1 MEYKQIGFSNIRLPD
16 NRNSGIYE
24 YSIFNKFPQEVFLHE
39 FLHTLER
46 NEQEN
51 GNQIAKLHDNEK
63 YGYTESAT
71 EGLKE
76 WYEDYMQNT
85 IENAPNMGLTDF
97 AYASK
102 PIHESNFEYAS
113 KPIHE
118 SNFEYGIELDYL
130 DEPDNIIEEIRSIID
145 RIGKVFFKSS

>member
-1 MEYKQIGFSNIRLPD
+1 MTGSDYGSMEYKQIGFSNIRLPD

-102 PIHESNFEYAS
+102 PIHESNFEC
-113 KPIHE
+113 
-118 SNFEYGIELDYL
+118 GIELDYL

-145 RIGKVFFKSS
+145 RIGKVFVKSS

>member
-102 PIHESNFEYAS
+102 PIHESNFEC
-113 KPIHE
+113 
-118 SNFEYGIELDYL
+118 GIELDYL

-145 RIGKVFFKSS
+145 RIGKVFSKSS

>member
-97 AYASK
+97 
-102 PIHESNFEYAS
+102 EYAS

>member
-1 MEYKQIGFSNIRLPD
+1 MTGSDYGSMEYKQIGFSNIRLPD

-102 PIHESNFEYAS
+102 PIHESNFEC
-113 KPIHE
+113 
-118 SNFEYGIELDYL
+118 GIELDYL
-130 DEPDNIIEEIRSIID
+130 DEPENIIEEIRSIID

>member
-1 MEYKQIGFSNIRLPD
+1 MTGSDYGSMEYKQIGFSNIRLPD

-102 PIHESNFEYAS
+102 PIHESNFEY
-113 KPIHE
+113 
-118 SNFEYGIELDYL
+118 GIDLDYL

>member
-16 NRNSGIYE
+16 DRNSGLYE

-51 GNQIAKLHDNEK
+51 GNQIAKLHDYEK

-76 WYEDYMQNT
+76 WYKDYMQNT
-85 IENAPNMGLTDF
+85 IKNAPNVGLTDF
-97 AYASK
+97 A
-102 PIHESNFEYAS
+102 YAS

-130 DEPDNIIEEIRSIID
+130 DEPNNIIEEFKSIVD
-145 RIGKVFFKSS
+145 RIGKIFSKSS

>member
-1 MEYKQIGFSNIRLPD
+1 MTGSDYGSMEYKQIGFSNIRLPD

-102 PIHESNFEYAS
+102 PIHKSNFEC
-113 KPIHE
+113 
-118 SNFEYGIELDYL
+118 GIELDYL

-145 RIGKVFFKSS
+145 RIGKVFSKSS

>member
-102 PIHESNFEYAS
+102 PIHESNFEY
-113 KPIHE
+113 
-118 SNFEYGIELDYL
+118 GIELDYL

-145 RIGKVFFKSS
+145 RIWKVFFKSS

>member
-102 PIHESNFEYAS
+102 PIHESNFEY
-113 KPIHE
+113 
-118 SNFEYGIELDYL
+118 GIELDYL

-145 RIGKVFFKSS
+145 RIGKVCFKSS

>member
-1 MEYKQIGFSNIRLPD
+1 MTGSDYGSMEYKQIGFSNIRLPD

-85 IENAPNMGLTDF
+85 IDGGENKGLTQF
-97 AYASK
+97 AYSSK
-102 PIHESNFEYAS
+102 PIHDSNF
-113 KPIHE
+113 KNPL
-118 SNFEYGIELDYL
+118 ELTYL
-130 DEPDNIIEEIRSIID
+130 EEPDTIIEEINSIIN
-145 RIGKVFFKSS
+145 RIEKLFVRN

>member
-1 MEYKQIGFSNIRLPD
+1 MTGSDYGSMEYKQIGFSNIRLPD

-24 YSIFNKFPQEVFLHE
+24 YAIFNKFPQEVFLHE

-102 PIHESNFEYAS
+102 PIHESNFEC
-113 KPIHE
+113 
-118 SNFEYGIELDYL
+118 GIELDYL

>member
-1 MEYKQIGFSNIRLPD
+1 MTGSDYGSMEYKQIGFSNIRLPD

-97 AYASK
+97 
-102 PIHESNFEYAS
+102 PYAS

-145 RIGKVFFKSS
+145 RIGKVFSKSS

>member
-85 IENAPNMGLTDF
+85 TENAPNMGLTDF
-97 AYASK
+97 A
-102 PIHESNFEYAS
+102 YAS

>member
-1 MEYKQIGFSNIRLPD
+1 MTGSDYGSMEYKQIGFSNIRLPD

-102 PIHESNFEYAS
+102 PIHESNFEC
-113 KPIHE
+113 
-118 SNFEYGIELDYL
+118 GIELDYL

-145 RIGKVFFKSS
+145 RIGKVFSKSS

>member
-46 NEQEN
+46 NEHEN

-102 PIHESNFEYAS
+102 PIHESNFEY
-113 KPIHE
+113 
-118 SNFEYGIELDYL
+118 GIELDYL

>member
-1 MEYKQIGFSNIRLPD
+1 MTGSDYGSMEYKQIGFFNIRLPD

-102 PIHESNFEYAS
+102 PIHESNFEY
-113 KPIHE
+113 
-118 SNFEYGIELDYL
+118 GIELDYL

>member
-1 MEYKQIGFSNIRLPD
+1 MTGSDYGSMEYKQIGFSNIRLPD

-102 PIHESNFEYAS
+102 PIH
-113 KPIHE
+113 K

-145 RIGKVFFKSS
+145 RIGKVFSKSS

>member
-1 MEYKQIGFSNIRLPD
+1 MTGSDYGSMEYKQIGFSNIRLPD

-24 YSIFNKFPQEVFLHE
+24 YSIFNKFPQEVSLHE

-102 PIHESNFEYAS
+102 PIHESNFEC
-113 KPIHE
+113 
-118 SNFEYGIELDYL
+118 GIELDYL

>member
-1 MEYKQIGFSNIRLPD
+1 MTGSDYGSMEYKQIGFSNIRLPD

-102 PIHESNFEYAS
+102 PIHESNFEY
-113 KPIHE
+113 
-118 SNFEYGIELDYL
+118 GIELDYL
-130 DEPDNIIEEIRSIID
+130 DEPNNIIEEIKSIVD
-145 RIGKVFFKSS
+145 RIGKIFSKSN

>member
-102 PIHESNFEYAS
+102 PIHESNFEY
-113 KPIHE
+113 
-118 SNFEYGIELDYL
+118 GIELDYL

>member
-102 PIHESNFEYAS
+102 PIHESNFEC
-113 KPIHE
+113 
-118 SNFEYGIELDYL
+118 GIELDYL

>member
-1 MEYKQIGFSNIRLPD
+1 MDYYGIGFSNIRLP
-16 NRNSGIYE
+16 NSSRSYIYK
-24 YSIFNKFPQEVFLHE
+24 YNSRINTFPEEVFLHE

-102 PIHESNFEYAS
+102 PIHESNFEY
-113 KPIHE
+113 
-118 SNFEYGIELDYL
+118 GIELDYL

>member
-1 MEYKQIGFSNIRLPD
+1 MTGSDYGSMEYKQIGFSNIRLPH

-63 YGYTESAT
+63 YGYTGSAT

-102 PIHESNFEYAS
+102 PIHESNFEC
-113 KPIHE
+113 
-118 SNFEYGIELDYL
+118 GIELDYL

>member
-1 MEYKQIGFSNIRLPD
+1 MTGSDYGSMEYKQIGFSNIRLPD

-102 PIHESNFEYAS
+102 PIHESNFEY
-113 KPIHE
+113 
-118 SNFEYGIELDYL
+118 GIELDYL

-145 RIGKVFFKSS
+145 RIGKVLYKSS

>member
-1 MEYKQIGFSNIRLPD
+1 MTGSDYGSMEYKQIGFSNIRLPD

-24 YSIFNKFPQEVFLHE
+24 YSIFNKFPQQVFLHE

-102 PIHESNFEYAS
+102 PIHESNFEC
-113 KPIHE
+113 
-118 SNFEYGIELDYL
+118 GIELDYL

>member
-85 IENAPNMGLTDF
+85 TENAPNMGLTDF

-102 PIHESNFEYAS
+102 PIHESNFEC
-113 KPIHE
+113 
-118 SNFEYGIELDYL
+118 GIELDYL

>member
-16 NRNSGIYE
+16 DRNSGLYE

-102 PIHESNFEYAS
+102 PIHESNFEY
-113 KPIHE
+113 
-118 SNFEYGIELDYL
+118 GIELDYL